1 MKTKQSKAKEKSL
14 TLAGMFNETVMTRWA
29 GKPRENVE
37 WRNALEIESLLGAD
51 KPVESLVS
59 SDVDILVSAFKKRG
73 NKPATIN
80 SKLSTLKTALNH
92 TRRRGKHTLDLHVD
106 KMRHPSN
113 ARIRF
118 FSEEQID
125 CIKQYLSHP
134 IRYSHRNAHSA
145 DAEFGYFFTFLL
157 ETGMRPGEARAI
169 RLSDIRT
176 DPVLGEIVDVIKT
189 KNGDPR
195 SIPLTSAAR
204 NAVGCMTYPGSGLFS
219 KFTPSVIARVWKDVR
234 KHCNLGEDYVLYTT
248 RHTCATRL
256 LSKGVNIKV
265 AQAWMGHKDITQT
278 LRYAKL
284 VPADLAAARDLLEEA
299 R

>member
-1 MKTKQSKAKEKSL
+1 MKTKQDKSHL
-14 TLAGMFNETVMTRWA
+14 TLGEMFDDTIKSRWA
-29 GKPRENVE
+29 GKARETVE
-37 WRNALEIESLLGAD
+37 WKQAQKIEALLGRER
-51 KPVESLVS
+51 KVETLTSK
-59 SDVDILVSAFKKRG
+59 DVDYLVETWKADG

-80 SKLSTLKTALNH
+80 SKLSTLTTALNH

-118 FSEEQID
+118 FSAEQVE
-125 CIKQYLSHP
+125 CIKGYL
-134 IRYSHRNAHSA
+134 AHTYP
-145 DAEFGYFFTFLL
+145 EFGYFFTFLL

-195 SIPLTSAAR
+195 CIPLTRAAR

-256 LSKGVNIKV
+256 LSKGVNIRV
-265 AQAWMGHKDITQT
+265 AQSWLGHRDINQT

-299 R
+299 PRH

>member
-1 MKTKQSKAKEKSL
+1 MKTKQDKSHL
-14 TLAGMFNETVMTRWA
+14 TLGEMFDDTIKSRWA
-29 GKPRENVE
+29 GKAREAVE
-37 WRNALEIESLLGAD
+37 WKQAQKIEALLGRERR
-51 KPVESLVS
+51 VETLTAK
-59 SDVDILVSAFKKRG
+59 DVDYLVETWKADG

-80 SKLSTLKTALNH
+80 SKLSTLTTALNH

-118 FSEEQID
+118 FSSEQVE
-125 CIKQYLSHP
+125 CIKGYLAHP
-134 IRYSHRNAHSA
+134 YP
-145 DAEFGYFFTFLL
+145 EFGYFFTFLL

-176 DPVLGEIVDVIKT
+176 DPELGEIVDVIKT

-195 SIPLTSAAR
+195 CIPLTSAAR

-219 KFTPSVIARVWKDVR
+219 KFTPSVIARVWREVR

-265 AQAWMGHKDITQT
+265 AQAWLGHKDINQT

-299 R
+299 PRH

>member
-1 MKTKQSKAKEKSL
+1 MKTKQSKRKEKVLSL
-14 TLAGMFNETVMTRWA
+14 TLAGMFNDTVMTRWA

-80 SKLSTLKTALNH
+80 SKLSTLTTALNH

-118 FSEEQID
+118 FSEEQVE
-125 CIKQYLSHP
+125 CINRYLS
-134 IRYSHRNAHSA
+134 AHNPG
-145 DAEFGYFFTFLL
+145 FRCFFIFLL

-169 RLSDIRT
+169 RTMDIRT

-195 SIPLTSAAR
+195 CIPLTSR
-204 NAVGCMTYPGSGLFS
+204 AVDAVAHSAVSWPDGELFS
-219 KFTPSVIARVWKDVR
+219 SFTPSVIARVWRDVR
-234 KHCNLGEDYVLYTT
+234 QHCDLGEDYVLYTT

-265 AQAWMGHKDITQT
+265 AQAWMGHKDINQT

>member
-1 MKTKQSKAKEKSL
+1 MKTKQDKSHL
-14 TLAGMFNETVMTRWA
+14 TLGEMFDDTIKSRWA
-29 GKPRENVE
+29 GKAREAVE
-37 WRNALEIESLLGAD
+37 WKQAQKIEALLGRERR
-51 KPVESLVS
+51 VETLTAK
-59 SDVDILVSAFKKRG
+59 DVDYLVETWKADD

-80 SKLSTLKTALNH
+80 SKLSTLTTALNH

-118 FSEEQID
+118 FSEEQVE
-125 CIKQYLSHP
+125 CINRYLS
-134 IRYSHRNAHSA
+134 AHNPG
-145 DAEFGYFFTFLL
+145 FRCFFIFLL

-169 RLSDIRT
+169 RTMDIRT

-195 SIPLTSAAR
+195 CIPLTSR
-204 NAVGCMTYPGSGLFS
+204 AVDAVSHRILSWPEGELFS
-219 KFTPSVIARVWKDVR
+219 SFTPSVIARVWRDVR
-234 KHCNLGEDYVLYTT
+234 QHCNLGEDYVLYTT

-265 AQAWMGHKDITQT
+265 AQAWMGHKDINQT

-284 VPADLAAARDLLEEA
+284 VPADLAAARDLLEEGH
-299 R
+299 